1 MNSPEPSQ
9 PTPPVAERV
18 RSVDA
23 LRGFDMFWI
32 LGAGMIVKALEKMG
46 GNVELNPKSLDD
58 SFLAALVRTLST
70 QLQHVQWEGVR
81 FYDFIFPLF
90 LFIVGVSLV
99 FSLDRTLALSVEKGR
114 AKAVVQIV
122 KRSVL
127 LYLLGIFYTGGLS
140 HRWPDVTLG
149 GVLHRIAA
157 CYLFAALIYV
167 WCAKRLRVI
176 AGIAAALL
184 VGYWALLTFVP
195 FPDLKLEKSSVEEVA
210 KRIGS
215 DSPAAIAAAVPE
227 RVRGVYEEDRN
238 LANYLDF
245 RFLPGKKMSLYYI
258 NEGLLSTLPSIAIC
272 LFGIFAG
279 RLLKGGADPRRKVAL
294 LFAAGAAGI
303 LLGSLWSLQ
312 FPLIK
317 RIWTSSFI
325 LVASGYSAMMLGLF
339 YYIVD
344 VRKWSR
350 WCEPFV
356 WIGMNPIT
364 LYLSTRVINYTKTA
378 EMFVGGDVEAFLD
391 AQVQG
396 LGSLVVATFG
406 LGLVFL
412 LAWFLHRRKIF
423 LRV

>member
-1 MNSPEPSQ
+1 MPPSPEIAA
-9 PTPPVAERV
+9 PPAERL

-32 LGAGMIVKALEKMG
+32 LGAGIFVKALDKMSD
-46 GNVELNPKSLDD
+46 NSPTRL
-58 SFLAALVRTLST
+58 LAE

-81 FYDFIFPLF
+81 FYDLIFPLF

-99 FSLDRTLALSVEKGR
+99 FSLDRTLARAGR

-122 KRSVL
+122 RRSVL
-127 LYLLGIFYTGGLS
+127 LFLLGVLYSGGLS
-140 HRWPDVTLG
+140 DRWPDVTLG
-149 GVLHRIAA
+149 GVLQRIAA

-167 WCAKRLRVI
+167 WYASRLKVI

-184 VGYWALLTFVP
+184 VGYWALLSFVP
-195 FPDLKLEKSSVEEVA
+195 FPDLRLEKGSVEEVA
-210 KRIGS
+210 QRIGS
-215 DSPAAIAAAVPE
+215 HDPAVIAAAVPG
-227 RVRGVYEEDRN
+227 RVQGLYEEHRN

-258 NEGLLSTLPSIAIC
+258 NEGLLSTLPSIALC

-279 RLLKGGADPRRKVAL
+279 RLLKGGTDPRRKVAL

-303 LLGSLWSLQ
+303 VLGCLWSLQ

-317 RIWTSSFI
+317 RIWTSSFV
-325 LVASGYSAMMLGLF
+325 LVSGGYSAAMLGLF
-339 YYIVD
+339 YYVVD
-344 VRKWSR
+344 VRKWNR

-356 WIGMNPIT
+356 WIGMNSIT
-364 LYLSTRVINYTKTA
+364 LYLSARFINYTGSA
-378 EMFVGGDVEAFLD
+378 EKFVGGDVKAFLD
-391 AQVQG
+391 SQVQG
-396 LGSLVVATFG
+396 LGSLGIAVSG

-412 LAWFLHRRKIF
+412 LAWFLHRRRIF

>member
-1 MNSPEPSQ
+1 MSTPASPQ
-9 PTPPVAERV
+9 PPPPAAGRL
-18 RSVDA
+18 RSLDA

-32 LGAGMIVKALEKMG
+32 LGAGIFVKALDK
-46 GNVELNPKSLDD
+46 
-58 SFLAALVRTLST
+58 LSDT
-70 QLQHVQWEGVR
+70 SPTRVVAEQLQHVQWEGVR
-81 FYDFIFPLF
+81 FYDLIFPLF

-99 FSLDRTLALSVEKGR
+99 FSLDRTLARAGR
-114 AKAVVQIV
+114 AKAVMQIV
-122 KRSVL
+122 RRSVL
-127 LYLLGIFYTGGLS
+127 LYVLGVLYTGGLS
-140 HRWPDVTLG
+140 QRWPDVTLG

-167 WCAKRLRVI
+167 WCAQRLKVI
-176 AGIAAALL
+176 AGIAVALL
-184 VGYWALLTFVP
+184 VGYWALMTFVP
-195 FPDLKLEKSSVEEVA
+195 FPDIELRQPDKKEVPAENNVEAIA

-215 DSPAAIAAAVPE
+215 RDPAAIAAAVPE
-227 RVRGVYEEDRN
+227 RVRGLYEEHRN

-245 RFLPGKKMSLYYI
+245 RFLPGKKMATYYI

-279 RLLKGGADPRRKVAL
+279 RLLKSGADPRRKVAL

-303 LLGSLWSLQ
+303 VLGGLWSLQ

-317 RIWTSSFI
+317 RIWSSSFV
-325 LVASGYSAMMLGLF
+325 LVSGGYSAMMLGLF

-364 LYLSTRVINYTKTA
+364 LYLSTKFISYTRSA

-391 AQVQG
+391 ARVQG
-396 LGSLVVATFG
+396 LGSLVIAVSG

-412 LAWFLHRRKIF
+412 LAWFLHRRRIF

>member
-1 MNSPEPSQ
+1 MTAPSQ
-9 PTPPVAERV
+9 ITPPVPERV

-32 LGAGMIVKALEKMG
+32 LGAGLLVNALDKLS
-46 GNVELNPKSLDD
+46 GN
-58 SFLAALVRTLST
+58 AAMRAIAA
-70 QLQHVQWEGVR
+70 QLEHVQWEGVR

-99 FSLDRTLALSVEKGR
+99 FSLDRTLALSVENGR
-114 AKAVVQIV
+114 VKAVVQIV
-122 KRSVL
+122 RRSALLFLFGVL
-127 LYLLGIFYTGGLS
+127 YTGGLT

-157 CYLFAALIYV
+157 CYFFAALIYV
-167 WCAKRLRVI
+167 WCAQKQHGLKVI
-176 AGIAAALL
+176 AGLAAALL

-195 FPDLKLEKSSVEEVA
+195 FPDLPLEKASVEAVA

-227 RVRGVYEEDRN
+227 RVRGLYEENRN

-294 LFAAGAAGI
+294 LFAAGAAGV
-303 LLGSLWSLQ
+303 LLGWLWSFQ

-317 RIWTSSFI
+317 RIWTSSFV
-325 LVASGYSAMMLGLF
+325 LVASGYSALMLGLF
-339 YYIVD
+339 YYLVD

-364 LYLSTRVINYTKTA
+364 LYLLSRVISYTQIA
-378 EMFVGGDVEAFLD
+378 RMFVGGDVEAFFD
-391 AQVQG
+391 AQAQG